1 MRMFNFTDSNMT
13 SENWITEGQTTS
25 YYDVTNKTHSNM
37 TMEQRITKRPTIYD
51 VTTKSPDDEIT
62 WDDATWILT
71 SAFIIFT
78 MQSGELEFRFRLNIY
93 FTSFLIALLIEKN
106 PMQ

>member
-1 MRMFNFTDSNMT
+1 MSTMWIFNFTESNMT
-13 SENWITEGQTTS
+13 TENWITDGQTTI
-25 YYDVTNKTHSNM
+25 YHDVTNETESNM

-51 VTTKSPDDEIT
+51 VTTKSPDDAIT

-78 MQSGELEFRFRLNIY
+78 MQSGELEFRFCVNIY
-93 FTSFLIALLIEKN
+93 VHFS
-106 PMQ
+106 